1 MAEAWHENPHLWEAL
16 DDLMRVTNRPL
27 KELLDILYEYE
38 STLHPLAKTVLYGG
52 LATFVSNYGKLRN
65 NTNPP
70 NVSFAEAMKAVQNN
84 PLMVQMFAQGIE
96 NTIDEKEEG
105 MKNE

>member
-1 MAEAWHENPHLWEAL
+1 MAEAWHDDPHLWEAI
-16 DDLMRVTNRPL
+16 DDLMRVANRPL
-27 KELLDILYEYE
+27 KEVLDMVYEYE
-38 STLHPLAKTVLYGG
+38 STLHPLAKAILYGG

-96 NTIDEKEEG
+96 NTIDERVEG

>member
-1 MAEAWHENPHLWEAL
+1 MAEAWHYDPHLWEAI
-16 DDLMRVTNRPL
+16 DDLMRVANRPL
-27 KELLDILYEYE
+27 KEVLDMVYEYE
-38 STLHPLAKTVLYGG
+38 STLHPLAKAILYGG

-96 NTIDEKEEG
+96 NTIDERVEG

>member
-1 MAEAWHENPHLWEAL
+1 MGEAWHENPHLWEAI
-16 DDLMRVTNRPL
+16 DDCIRVSNKPL
-27 KELLDILYEYE
+27 KDALDILYEYQDQI
-38 STLHPLAKTVLYGG
+38 HPIAKTVIYGG
-52 LATFVSNYGKLRN
+52 LATFVSNYAKYRN

-70 NVSFAEAMKAVQNN
+70 NVSFGEALKAVQSH

-96 NTIDEKEEG
+96 NTIDEKVEG

>member
-1 MAEAWHENPHLWEAL
+1 MAEAWHDDPHLWEAI
-16 DDLMRVTNRPL
+16 DDLMRVANRPL
-27 KELLDILYEYE
+27 KEVLDMVYEYE
-38 STLHPLAKTVLYGG
+38 STLRPLAKAILYGG
-52 LATFVSNYGKLRN
+52 LATFVSNYGNLRN

-96 NTIDEKEEG
+96 NTIDERVEG